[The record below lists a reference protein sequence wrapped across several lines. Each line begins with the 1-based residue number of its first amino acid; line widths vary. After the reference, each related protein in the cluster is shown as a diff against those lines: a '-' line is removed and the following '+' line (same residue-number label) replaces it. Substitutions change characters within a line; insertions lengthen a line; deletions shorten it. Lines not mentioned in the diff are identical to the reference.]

1 MELPRRLLAV
11 SVVVALT
18 GASVLPVGKLPGDPG
33 NYLGHL
39 SAYGAAM
46 LALSGVARLRPL
58 VAAAGL
64 VVLGIVIELLQPLV
78 GRENH
83 WQDMVAN
90 TAGVGIGWLA
100 LWVWSGR
107 QRDTGND

>member
-1 MELPRRLLAV
+1 MEPPRRLLAV
-11 SVVVALT
+11 FVTVALA

-46 LALSGVARLRPL
+46 VALAGAARLRPS

-64 VVLGIVIELLQPLV
+64 VALGIVIELLQPLV
-78 GRENH
+78 GREDH
-83 WQDMVAN
+83 YPSSKTPD
-90 TAGVGIGWLA
+90 L
-100 LWVWSGR
+100 
-107 QRDTGND
+107 